1 MATSI
6 RVPRDTA
13 APGLQLNLLAPRH
26 APIAPYRTR
35 ARLRYLPTIWLQGA
49 RLHAITERQC
59 VATVLT
65 EIEKG
70 RGGSIHTMNLDHL
83 RQFLQEP
90 SYARRYRE
98 ATIITADGMPLIWAS
113 RLRGT
118 PLPER
123 VTGSNLIWSLSEA
136 AAQRGRSI
144 YLLGGSHGTAQKAAS
159 VLAQRYPKLRIAGIS
174 GEAVEDGSDENQNRE
189 LVKALMAAKPDIV
202 YVALGSPKQEQLI
215 ERLRDRL
222 PSTWW
227 LGIGVAFSFVA
238 GEIRRAPLWMQRMG
252 LEWLHR
258 LIQEPQRLA
267 KRYLVDGVPFALSLF
282 WNSVA
287 ERRSRERS

>member
-1 MATSI
+1 
-6 RVPRDTA
+6 
-13 APGLQLNLLAPRH
+13 
-26 APIAPYRTR
+26 
-35 ARLRYLPTIWLQGA
+35 
-49 RLHAITERQC
+49 
-59 VATVLT
+59 
-65 EIEKG
+65 
-70 RGGSIHTMNLDHL
+70 MNLDHL